1 MSMLLAPLVT
11 SLSVVGLIAVL
22 YMLYI
27 FANLSQRLGAVT
39 KIRPYY
45 YGFYAAIGFLVVAL
59 LARVALSNI
68 ALSPA
73 SGSEQASPIVLV
85 IYHLPLLI
93 GIAISVLIAWRYW
106 SWLFK
111 EKLQ

>member
-1 MSMLLAPLVT
+1 MSMPVIPLGVIGLLAVM
-11 SLSVVGLIAVL
+11 

-39 KIRPYY
+39 KMAPYY
-45 YGFYAAIGFLVVAL
+45 RGFYVAMGLMGVSVFVRIVFSGFGLTVAPFVVLAA
-59 LARVALSNI
+59 
-68 ALSPA
+68 
-73 SGSEQASPIVLV
+73 
-85 IYHLPLLI
+85 YHLPFLMAMLVSI
-93 GIAISVLIAWRYW
+93 VIAWRYW